1 MRRATL
7 EMLRGYAAGRMS
19 RRSLMDELH
28 TDDFGMVLALL
39 RKHRLK
45 LPRAP
50 KEGREAALRALHEA
64 VTGRPR

>member
-7 EMLRGYAAGRMS
+7 EMLRGTAAGRVS
-19 RRSLMDELH
+19 RRSLMDELE

-39 RKHRLK
+39 RRQRLK

-50 KEGREAALRALHEA
+50 KEGREAALAALHEA